1 MAEAYNLFSTNTD
14 QISGGVSYK
23 SFVLKRRILASLAES
38 GLLTMSEL
46 ATEMGVSTPTISK
59 LLSDLITEGYVQDMG
74 KVETPGGRRPCGFSL
89 IGKAGYFMGIEM
101 EENCLRF
108 ALVDMNRNIVGTS
121 TAEQPQGVNT
131 NETIDGIIEKLLDAI
146 KSFGIEKHKLLGVGL
161 ILRGRVDSVTGHSYS
176 YLHLSDKKLS
186 QVLTEKLGIRTIIEN
201 DTRAA
206 TYAEHVLNPD
216 NHNLK
221 NSLFLYV
228 GRGVGV
234 GIIINGELYYGKSGF
249 SGEFGHIPFFENQI
263 ICHCGKKGCLE
274 TEASGTA
281 LERTFT
287 ESLRSGA
294 SSILS
299 NKFATEG
306 RVTLTDIIQASAH
319 DDVLSIELIGEV
331 GEKLGRGIGV
341 LINLFNPESVIIGG
355 ALAEA
360 GDYLILPLRAALAK
374 YSLSL
379 VNNDST
385 LRVSKVGQ
393 IGPVVGGALLTRNH
407 ILKNK

>member
-1 MAEAYNLFSTNTD
+1 MAETYNLFSTNTD
-14 QISGGVSYK
+14 QIPGGVTYK

-38 GLLTMSEL
+38 GLLTVSEL
-46 ATEMGVSTPTISK
+46 AIEMGVSTPTIAK
-59 LLSDLITEGYVQDMG
+59 LLSDLMAEGYVQDMG

-89 IGKAGYFMGIEM
+89 VGTAGYFMGIEM
-101 EENCLRF
+101 EDDCLRF

-121 TAEQPQGVNT
+121 TVEHSQGAST
-131 NETIDGIIEKLLDAI
+131 NETIDRIIEQVLLAIDA
-146 KSFGIEKHKLLGVGL
+146 FEVDKHKLLGVGL

-176 YLHLSDKKLS
+176 YLHLDDKRLS
-186 QVLTEKLGIRTIIEN
+186 QVLTEKLGVRTIIEN
-201 DTRAA
+201 DTRAV
-206 TYAEHVLNPD
+206 TYAEHVLNSD
-216 NHNLK
+216 SHNLK

-249 SGEFGHIPFFENQI
+249 SGEFGHIPFFQNQI

-274 TEASGTA
+274 TEASGAA
-281 LERTFT
+281 LERTFM

-299 NKFATEG
+299 SKFASEG
-306 RVTLTDIIQASAH
+306 RVTLTDIIEASSQ

-341 LINLFNPESVIIGG
+341 LINLFNPEAVIIGG
-355 ALAEA
+355 ALSEA

-385 LRVSKVGQ
+385 LRVSSIGET
-393 IGPVVGGALLTRNH
+393 GPVVGGALLTRNH